1 MLYQENAVLNA
12 LKKDGIEAEQVTVV
26 KNGIT
31 CKGIR
36 ICSNDGISPVIY
48 YSEEETMSEFL
59 SRVHSILQYD
69 APQID
74 LDEITSWQRVRERIY
89 LSVQKHSDD
98 EVIKKQYLNLDV
110 ILRLALD
117 LGIDGEG
124 TIKVTEG
131 LAEKI
136 GVSEEELWLMAKRNT
151 RDSTVIRRLSEILG
165 IDDDD
170 EEEDGGLYVASAGHY
185 GGASVLLLPEIFAQ
199 LCKEHSEKDCYIL
212 PSSVEEV
219 IVIFG
224 SEVRNRMSVKELAR
238 MVDIINNEQVD
249 PLLQLP
255 PVVYQYRTCD
265 NTICIATTA

>member
-1 MLYQENAVLNA
+1 MLYQENAVLDA
-12 LKKDGIEAEQVTVV
+12 LRKDGIEAEQVAVV

-48 YSEEETMSEFL
+48 YSEEETVSEFL

-74 LDEITSWQRVRERIY
+74 LDEITSWRRVKESIY
-89 LSVQKHSDD
+89 LSVQKHSND

-124 TIKVTEG
+124 SIKITEG
-131 LAEKI
+131 LAKKI
-136 GVSEEELWLMAKRNT
+136 GVSEEELWMAARQNT
-151 RDSTVIRRLSEILG
+151 RDSTAIRRLSDILG
-165 IDDDD
+165 IEDDD
-170 EEEDGGLYVASAGHY
+170 EEDGGLYVCSAGNY
-185 GGASVLLLPEIFAQ
+185 GGASVLLLPEVFAQ
-199 LCKEHSEKDCYIL
+199 LCNDHSEKDCYIL
-212 PSSVEEV
+212 PSSIEEV

-238 MVDIINNEQVD
+238 MVDIINHEQVD
-249 PLLQLP
+249 PLMQLP